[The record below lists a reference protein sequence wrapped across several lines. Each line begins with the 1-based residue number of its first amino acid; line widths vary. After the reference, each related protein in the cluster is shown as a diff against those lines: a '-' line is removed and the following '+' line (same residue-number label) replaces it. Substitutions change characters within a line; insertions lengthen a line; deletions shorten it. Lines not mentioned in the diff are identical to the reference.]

1 MNVPVSSDRPTVLN
15 AQGPV
20 KYLIRDPVREN
31 AAAVLRPLL
40 ETQP

>member
-1 MNVPVSSDRPTVLN
+1 MNVPVSSDTPTILN
-15 AQGPV
+15 AQGLV

-31 AAAVLRPLL
+31 AAAALCPLL